1 MEPPLE
7 REGKGVKVSIKKVEK
22 SSYEQRL
29 QLTRTVFQLF
39 SFFKKQT
46 TVCSKKKPFFV
57 QETFLKNGMK
67 SLPKMHIRKFEEQI
81 ALEGVPC

>member
-7 REGKGVKVSIKKVEK
+7 REGKGGKVSIKKVEK

-29 QLTRTVFQLF
+29 QLTKTVFQLF

-46 TVCSKKKPFFV
+46 TVCKKHIFYIFFSIFTV
-57 QETFLKNGMK
+57 SWYRYQT
-67 SLPKMHIRKFEEQI
+67 
-81 ALEGVPC
+81 